1 MATPPIKLRP
11 YQVEVARAVLGSVA
25 RRRGLT
31 FTVEMA
37 RQAGKNELSA
47 HVEALLLAMHAMQGG
62 SLVKCAPTLVPQVL
76 VSMRRLKDRLDD
88 AGLGGLWSVEAGH
101 VVRLGKARA
110 LFFSAEPGS
119 HVVGAT
125 ADLLLEVDEAQDVD
139 RQKFARDFRP
149 MGAPANVTTVLYGTA
164 WDGSTLLEEMKQLN
178 LEMER
183 RDGVKRHFRFD
194 WLEVGRH
201 NPDYMRYVEGERER
215 LGESHPLFQTQYC
228 LNPVRGAGGFLSAG
242 QRAQLQGDHPRRR
255 APQGGA
261 VYVAGVDI
269 AGEAESPPIGPDADA
284 AVRAAER
291 RRDST
296 VVSIG
301 EVDFSACTET
311 LPEPRVRVVE
321 HYWWTGRPHAELYP
335 QLVDLLRN
343 VWRCK
348 RVVVDAT
355 GVGAGVASF
364 LAKALGGI
372 VTPFVFTSASKS
384 RLGFQLLAAVNAGR
398 LKVYAADGSAEWQEF
413 WHEMEMATSAYRSGQ
428 RMGFGVE
435 ASRGHDDF
443 LMSLALLAEASGGY
457 APRQARGRMTKGA
470 EGP

>member
-11 YQVEVARAVLGSVA
+11 YQVEVGRAVLGSVA

-47 HVEALLLAMHAMQGG
+47 HMEVLLLVMHALKGG
-62 SLVKCAPTLVPQVL
+62 TLVKCAPTFVPQVV
-76 VSMRRLKDRLDD
+76 VSMRRLRDRLDD
-88 AGLGGLWSVEAGH
+88 AGLRGLWSAEAGH
-101 VVRLGKARA
+101 AVRLGKARA

-125 ADLLLEVDEAQDVD
+125 ADVLLEVDEAQDVD
-139 RQKFARDFRP
+139 KQKFARDFRP

-164 WDGSTLLEEMKQLN
+164 WDGSTLLEESKQVN

-201 NPDYMRYVEGERER
+201 NPDYMRYVEGERAR

-242 QRAQLQGDHPRRR
+242 QRAQLQGAHSRQRSPR
-255 APQGGA
+255 AGA
-261 VYVAGVDI
+261 VYVAGIDI
-269 AGEAESPPIGPDADA
+269 AGEAEAAQEGPNQDA

-301 EVDFSACTET
+301 EVDFAACTDA

-321 HYWWTGRPHAELYP
+321 HYWWTGRPHAALYA
-335 QLVDLLRN
+335 QLVDVLRD
-343 VWRCK
+343 VWRCR

-364 LAKALGGI
+364 LAKALSGI
-372 VTPFVFTSASKS
+372 VTPFVFTAPGKS
-384 RLGFQLLAAVNAGR
+384 RIGFQLLAAVNAGR
-398 LKVYAADGSAEWQEF
+398 LKMYGADGSAEW
-413 WHEMEMATSAYRSGQ
+413 RSS
-428 RMGFGVE
+428 GV
-435 ASRGHDDF
+435 R
-443 LMSLALLAEASGGY
+443 
-457 APRQARGRMTKGA
+457 
-470 EGP
+470 